1 MKEVSFIRQNIGKWK
16 DIEKVV
22 EQADELDPAHLAAVY
37 TDVTSD
43 LSFSQSHYPTSRIT
57 IYLNNLASALHNAI
71 YKNKKEH
78 KSRIITYWT
87 KEIPRVMRDSQK
99 ELLYA
104 FLIFAVSVFIGTL
117 STLNDDTF
125 VRLIL
130 GDGYVDMTLNNIRN
144 GVPMAVYNGHS
155 EVPMFLGITINN
167 IRVALICFAMGLL
180 SSIGTGFI
188 LFKNGIML
196 GAFQA
201 FFFQQ
206 GLLGESMLAIWIHGT
221 LEISA
226 IIVAGAAGVA
236 MGNSWLFPGTYSR
249 KVAFTRGAKRGLKI
263 VIGTLPIFIVA
274 GFLESFITRHTHLPD
289 LLRLGIILLSLLF
302 VLYYYLY
309 LPNTLRHELSESKN

>member
-104 FLIFAVSVFIGTL
+104 FLIFAVSMFIGTL

-125 VRLIL
+125 VRLIM

-144 GVPMAVYNGHS
+144 GAPMAVYNGDS

-167 IRVALICFAMGLL
+167 IRVALICFALGLL
-180 SSIGTGFI
+180 SSIGSGFI
-188 LFKNGIML
+188 LFQNGIML
-196 GAFQA
+196 GAFQT
-201 FFFQQ
+201 FFYQQ

>member
-125 VRLIL
+125 VRLIM

-144 GVPMAVYNGHS
+144 GAPMAVYNGDS

-167 IRVALICFAMGLL
+167 IRVALICFALGLL
-180 SSIGTGFI
+180 SSIGSGFI
-188 LFKNGIML
+188 LFQNGIML

-201 FFFQQ
+201 FFYQQ

>member
-125 VRLIL
+125 VRLIM

-144 GVPMAVYNGHS
+144 GAPMAVYNGDS

>member
-1 MKEVSFIRQNIGKWK
+1 MKEISFIRQNIAKWK
-16 DIEKVV
+16 DVEKVV
-22 EQADELDPAHLAAVY
+22 DQADELDPAHLAAVY
-37 TDVTSD
+37 TDITSD

-57 IYLNNLASALHNAI
+57 VYLNNLASSLHNRI

-99 ELLYA
+99 ELLYS
-104 FLIFAVSVFIGTL
+104 FLIFAISMFIGSL

-125 VRLIL
+125 VRLIM

-144 GVPMAVYNGHS
+144 GAPMAVYNGGS
-155 EVPMFLGITINN
+155 EFPMFLGITLNN
-167 IRVALICFAMGLL
+167 IRVALACFAMGIL
-180 SSIGTGFI
+180 SGFGTGYIIFS
-188 LFKNGIML
+188 NGIML
-196 GAFQA
+196 GAFQT
-201 FFFQQ
+201 FFYQQ

-226 IIVAGAAGVA
+226 IIVSGAAGLA

-249 KVAFTRGAKRGLKI
+249 KASFTRGAKRGLKI

-274 GFLESFITRHTHLPD
+274 GFLEAFITRHTQLPD
-289 LLRLGIILLSLLF
+289 SLRLGIIMLSLTF

-309 LPNTLRHELSESKN
+309 LPNTLRYELSESKN